1 MRSQPAKRRL
11 RNRLVLRM
19 GLLATVLAATLGA
32 GTFLVVRDNLLD
44 AREDSAIEQ
53 TLANARLL
61 SSALAVAEVDVNGLL
76 AAMRPQ
82 VRTRPLLLRS
92 GQWYTASLQ
101 VQPDDIPSSLHE
113 LVTSGTT
120 GVQRFR
126 SEDRLLLGI
135 GAELPADEGVYFELY
150 DLSDVES
157 TLRTLRNTLLAGGA
171 AVSAAGVALGW
182 WMARRI
188 SRPLE
193 GVATAAVLIAD
204 GSLGA
209 RLRTEADQD
218 LDQIAGAFNRM
229 ADSLEERIERESRFA
244 ADVSHEL
251 RSPLTTM
258 LTSASVLENR
268 RSELSPDG
276 QRALDLLVADTQR
289 LERMV
294 EDLLEFARHD
304 AGTATLSLN
313 EFGVVGF
320 VTSVL
325 DRMHRNVPITVS
337 DDAIGAIVLLD
348 QRRTERA
355 MVNVIDNAETYAGGV
370 NEISIETRAAGVVV
384 AVEDHGPGVPAE
396 DREAI
401 FERFARGTTRGRRG
415 SGTGTGLGLALAREN
430 LRLQGGDLW
439 VEDNEPTGSRFM
451 LLLPDVP

>member
-1 MRSQPAKRRL
+1 
-11 RNRLVLRM
+11 M
-19 GLLATVLAATLGA
+19 GLLATVLAAALGA
-32 GTFLVVRDNLLD
+32 GTFLVVRDNLID
-44 AREDSAIEQ
+44 AREDSAREQ

-61 SSALAVAEVDVNGLL
+61 SSALAVSDVNVNGLL
-76 AAMRPQ
+76 AAVRPQ
-82 VRTRPLLLRS
+82 VRTRPLLLRD

-101 VQPDDIPSSLHE
+101 VQPDDIPSSLHD
-113 LVTSGTT
+113 LVLSGETAI
-120 GVQRFR
+120 QRFR
-126 SEDRLLLGI
+126 SDERLLLGI
-135 GAELPADEGVYFELY
+135 GVFLPADEGAYFELY

-157 TLRTLRNTLLAGGA
+157 TLATLRNTLVAGGV
-171 AVSAAGVALGW
+171 AVSMAGVGLGW

-209 RLRTEADQD
+209 RLRTEADRD

-229 ADSLEERIERESRFA
+229 ADSLEDRIERESRFA

-258 LTSASVLENR
+258 LTSASVLEDR
-268 RSELSPDG
+268 RGELSPDG
-276 QRALDLLVADTQR
+276 QRALDLLVADAAR

-304 AGTATLSLN
+304 AGTATLSIS
-313 EFGVVGF
+313 EVDVTAF
-320 VTSVL
+320 VWSVL
-325 DRMHRNVPITVS
+325 DRTRRDLPVSVS
-337 DDAIGAIVLLD
+337 DDAIGAIVEVD
-348 QRRTERA
+348 RRRTERA
-355 MVNVIDNAETYAGGV
+355 LVNVLENADTYAGGV
-370 NEISIETRAAGVVV
+370 SRLTITTRARGVVIAVEDVGPGV
-384 AVEDHGPGVPAE
+384 AVED
-396 DREAI
+396 RETI
-401 FERFARGTTRGRRG
+401 FERFGRGRSKGRRG

-439 VEDNEPTGSRFM
+439 VENNTPSGSRFM